1 MDIIRQ
7 ATGHPIRA
15 ICAVLEVPRSSY
27 YHAAK
32 PTLTQRSDEETGA
45 VIETIFREHRRRYGY
60 RRISAEM
67 ASMSLTCAPQCFR
80 RLMRERGLKALQ
92 PRSFVP
98 KTSDGRADRPSPNLL
113 PGQPLPTTPDT
124 VWAGDKCRI
133 ILIKSVRLSPL
144 RSDSYIPVGK
154 GWLYLAVVIDLN
166 SRKIVRWALADH
178 LRAGL
183 VAGALRQALQS
194 RRPARG
200 LIFRCFGFA
209 SPLRGSLPAGCL
221 PAVGCDRGSQ
231 YGSREYRSLLARHGL
246 RQSMSARANPYHN
259 AWTESFMGTLKK
271 EMLQGGCFIAAADA
285 RTEIFAYIEAYYNTR
300 RRHSSLAYLTPVQF
314 EAGKTSLN

>member
-1 MDIIRQ
+1 MMDTIRQ

-67 ASMSLTCAPQCFR
+67 ASMSLTCAPQRVR

-124 VWAGDKCRI
+124 VWAGDI
-133 ILIKSVRLSPL
+133 T
-144 RSDSYIPVGK
+144 YIPVGK

-166 SRKIVRWALADH
+166 SRKIVGWALADH

-183 VAGALRQALQS
+183 AAGALRQALQS

-200 LIFRCFGFA
+200 LIFH
-209 SPLRGSLPAGCL
+209 S
-221 PAVGCDRGSQ
+221 DRGSQ

-271 EMLQGGCFIAAADA
+271 EMLQGGCFINAADA